1 MKSIQVQRDN
11 GQQIKQNVKQHLSKV
26 ETRYNF
32 SYNCWDWKSNKIQQ
46 RNSQLIQITKGR
58 HNHHEDS
65 LPNLT

>member
-32 SYNCWDWKSNKIQQ
+32 SYNC
-46 RNSQLIQITKGR
+46 
-58 HNHHEDS
+58 
-65 LPNLT
+65 